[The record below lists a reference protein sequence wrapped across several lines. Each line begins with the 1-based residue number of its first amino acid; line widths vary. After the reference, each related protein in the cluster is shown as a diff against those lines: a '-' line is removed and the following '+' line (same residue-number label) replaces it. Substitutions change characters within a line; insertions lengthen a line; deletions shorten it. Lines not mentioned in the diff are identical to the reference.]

1 MAGDFVD
8 VSNLGNV
15 DKLIDESLTV
25 HLGQDPALVVVPATE
40 VSSGKSY
47 AVFICSMRMDKKL
60 LKTMCTIIIIKKYIT
75 TITPCTVVRK

>member
-25 HLGQDPALVVVPATE
+25 HLGQNPALVVVPATN
-40 VSSGKSY
+40 
-47 AVFICSMRMDKKL
+47 R
-60 LKTMCTIIIIKKYIT
+60 IT
-75 TITPCTVVRK
+75 GQAKVTRHS

>member
-25 HLGQDPALVVVPATE
+25 HLGQYSALVVVPA
-40 VSSGKSY
+40 KN
-47 AVFICSMRMDKKL
+47 R
-60 LKTMCTIIIIKKYIT
+60 IT
-75 TITPCTVVRK
+75 AHANVTRHA

>member
-25 HLGQDPALVVVPATE
+25 HLGQYSALVVVPATNI
-40 VSSGKSY
+40 SSGT
-47 AVFICSMRMDKKL
+47 KL
-60 LKTMCTIIIIKKYIT
+60 RGFHRLNAHGQKNY
-75 TITPCTVVRK
+75 

>member
-25 HLGQDPALVVVPATE
+25 HLGQDTALVVVPATDLR
-40 VSSGKSY
+40 SGESN
-47 AVFICSMRMDKKL
+47 AAFIGSMRMNKKPS
-60 LKTMCTIIIIKKYIT
+60 TQEISHY
-75 TITPCTVVRK
+75 